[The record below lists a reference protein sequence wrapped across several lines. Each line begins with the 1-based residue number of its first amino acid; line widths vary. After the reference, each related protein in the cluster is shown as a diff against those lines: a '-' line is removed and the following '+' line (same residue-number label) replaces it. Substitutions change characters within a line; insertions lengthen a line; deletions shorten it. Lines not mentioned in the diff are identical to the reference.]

1 MTSIGKRSMLRYLGT
16 IRGRGDLT
24 IGGDLLSLGIV
35 RYEIDSYLDRNTYS
49 GDGQIEG
56 DTAHLMRAFDAGA
69 ARIFLSNGRSVG
81 VVLADPKGSSA
92 VEIVIQGRLLL

>member
-69 ARIFLSNGRSVG
+69 A
-81 VVLADPKGSSA
+81 
-92 VEIVIQGRLLL
+92 